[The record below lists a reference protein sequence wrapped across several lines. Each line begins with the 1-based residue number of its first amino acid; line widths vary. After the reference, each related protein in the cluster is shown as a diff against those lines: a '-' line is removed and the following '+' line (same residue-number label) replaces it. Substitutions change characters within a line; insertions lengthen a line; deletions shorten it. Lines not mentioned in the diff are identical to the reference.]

1 MPNDT
6 IDTLNIEISS
16 STAKAV
22 KALGNLSQKLSGV
35 NEALQSVNT
44 RGLRNYA
51 RDMGRISASIKALN
65 GIKVNIPNL
74 SGLSKQLKDL
84 GDVDFSK
91 LTASSQSLKDLASGL
106 QSLSGLQNISIPKL
120 DAKNINSVVGAVGK
134 LSGIDTAKIP
144 QISDG
149 LTRITHAMSVL
160 NTVDFSNSKITTV
173 IGSLKRLFSVDMSG
187 FDMTVFSSISSAI
200 GTLANVP
207 DVSSSLNRFISSL
220 AKLAG
225 TAPSISTVS
234 SQLPKL
240 GTALRDTVNKM
251 SSAGNVSESVNL
263 FTQSIGRLASAGA
276 KTGQTAAGLENL
288 AEETLKFFQTM
299 TKAPKIS
306 QNTIAMTQALAQLAS
321 AGGKVGTATGTI
333 TNAFNKLSSLGTRS
347 ANAIKK
353 AASSMVSSFKDIG
366 SGSKHLNVA
375 TSGFGKLFKSILP
388 YVGAYQL
395 FSFGKQAM
403 DISSDLTE
411 VQNVVDVTFGD
422 MKQKVEDL
430 ASVSITDFGMS
441 ELTTKQISSRFQAMG
456 TAMGIPVSK
465 FAQVSDVLKKNNA
478 IYGESVDSMADMS
491 IELTKLAADMASFYN
506 VEQADVAKNLQSV
519 FTGETEPLRKYGLDL
534 TNATLQEWALTQG
547 IDANVQAMSQAEKTL
562 LRYQYVMSN
571 STAAMKDFQRTS
583 DSWANQTRI
592 LKQSFEALG
601 SVVGGTLINAFK
613 PLVKVLNSVLQKVIS
628 FVETVSEALGA
639 IFGWKIEVSG
649 GGITDDLDYAAGSA
663 EDLADSADDAAGGL
677 GGATGAA
684 QKLKKALSVL
694 PFDELNQL
702 ASNLDN
708 TGSGGSGGGSGSGA
722 GSGGTGAGSGASA
735 NLVETDSI
743 FKKYESDIKN
753 LEQLGEYIGDALT
766 KAMQK
771 IDWNKIYAEAQNFGT
786 GLADFLNGLIS
797 PELFGETGRLIANS
811 LNTAL
816 YVLNSF
822 GERFD
827 FSNFGLSIATGLNKF
842 FRNFKFGLLA
852 DTIDTWANGLLT
864 AMDTGVNN
872 LEWDT
877 IGKRIANA
885 IKKTLKGINW
895 NTAYSAASGFGSGLA
910 KFLNRLITPETFGEV
925 GHTIAG
931 ALNTVISGAYSFL
944 SGIDFIQWGQA
955 IATELNTF
963 FDDFDWETAGLTLNE
978 LISGFV
984 EFLESAAETGNWYKF
999 ASRVG
1004 DLLSDIPWASYLSR
1018 AAKAIIRAIADLLKG
1033 LWDSGNIGKIAAG
1046 ISAAFLTVKAADIT
1060 GISWLAKKVI
1070 GHFASKIKIAEN
1082 TDTIAK
1088 ALKDVI
1094 SPGATAAAEELGKIG
1109 TAGQTAAGG
1118 MGAFKTVLSG
1128 LGLAGTISGI
1138 ALAGKKLAE
1147 LTDYLNGGNG
1157 KLSEFGGIMDSI
1169 RTEFAPGLSKEIFN
1183 LKEEM
1188 EDSGATSDEI
1198 KEKFIKLF
1206 TESGVSADT
1215 LREAFNNVAGSINT
1229 TAEQEEIFQGIIDGV
1244 AQSSENM
1251 AERVEAS
1258 GESTESAYDRIRQAI
1273 KNLGD
1278 ESGFYGEGANAVIDA
1293 LDKQYRS
1300 GSNAKEAYDY
1310 LIENFGL
1317 MEVGSENLAEALERK
1332 LGNSF
1337 DNVGGSA
1344 STASTNIESVVTALF
1359 GLSQNS
1365 ETAEQKSGLLSTML
1379 SGLKDGSWA
1388 TQLKMLLLNSS
1399 TKTLGENADTASG
1412 NTKDLGT
1419 SISNLNTSQASGEI
1433 DELNNQLNSLSRN
1446 SQKAGDNWTKGL
1458 ANGITN
1464 SVPTLQTGIKSITDT
1479 IIGDTQT
1486 QLGEHSPSTISY
1498 GFGQNWI
1505 QGFIN
1510 GHDSLKNTL
1519 LTNISYLYSD
1529 IKKKFSTS
1537 FSDFSGIGKN
1547 IIQGLQDGLSDY
1559 SLISDATKQI
1569 KSNISSAF
1577 NNYSLYNKG
1586 QKIIQ
1591 SLVSGMKSVYIPRPY
1606 MSFTTSTTMS
1616 GNSATTTTTSNVG
1629 WHKDGGLFYM
1639 PSIIG
1644 VGEAGKEAVL
1654 PLENQRTMSM
1664 IADSIVSNASG
1675 MGVDEEVLTNA
1686 VARGVA
1692 MAMMNNQQN
1701 PINVTCYAELKT
1713 ENDEVLARAVTRGQ
1727 QKSDYRMNPTP
1738 KFA

>member
-22 KALGNLSQKLSGV
+22 RALDNLSQKLSGV
-35 NEALQSVNT
+35 NKALKSVNT
-44 RGLRNYA
+44 SGLRNYA
-51 RDMGRISASIKALN
+51 RDMGRVSASIKALN

-91 LTASSQSLKDLASGL
+91 LTASAQPLKDLASGL
-106 QSLSGLQNISIPKL
+106 QSLSGLQNVSIPKL
-120 DAKNINSVVGAVGK
+120 ETKNINSVVGAVEK
-134 LSGIDTAKIP
+134 LSDIDTAKIP

-160 NTVDFSNSKITTV
+160 NTVDFSDSKITTV
-173 IGSLKRLFSVDMSG
+173 IGSLKRLLSVDMSG
-187 FDMTVFSSISSAI
+187 FDTTIFSNISSAI

-234 SQLPKL
+234 SQLPDL
-240 GTALRDTVNKM
+240 GESLRDTVNKM
-251 SSAGNVSESVNL
+251 AGAGNISESVNM
-263 FTQSIGRLASAGA
+263 FTQSIGRLASAGE

-333 TNAFNKLSSLGTRS
+333 TSAFNKLSSLGTRS

-353 AASSMVSSFKDIG
+353 AASSMVSSFKNIG
-366 SGSKHLNVA
+366 SGSKHLSVA
-375 TSGFGKLFKSILP
+375 SAGFGKLFKSILP
-388 YVGAYQL
+388 YVGTYQL
-395 FSFGKQAM
+395 FNWGKQAI

-430 ASVSITDFGMS
+430 ASVSITNFGMS

-456 TAMGIPVSK
+456 VAMGFSQEK
-465 FAQVSDVLKKNNA
+465 MS
-478 IYGESVDSMADMS
+478 DMS

-506 VEQADVAKNLQSV
+506 VEQSDMAKSLQSV
-519 FTGETEPLRKYGLDL
+519 FTGEAEPMRHYGIDL
-534 TNATLQEWALTQG
+534 TQTTLQEYALAKG
-547 IDANVQAMSQAEKTL
+547 ITTKVSAMSQAEKTM
-562 LRYQYVMSN
+562 LRYQYVIEN
-571 STAAMKDFQRTS
+571 TAAAQGDFLRTS
-583 DSWANQTRI
+583 DSWANQVRI

-649 GGITDDLDYAAGSA
+649 GGITDDLDYASGSA

-708 TGSGGSGGGSGSGA
+708 ASNGGSSGGSGSGA
-722 GSGGTGAGSGASA
+722 GSGGIGSGSGASA

-766 KAMQK
+766 KAMQS

-877 IGKRIANA
+877 IGKRIASS

-895 NTAYSAASGFGSGLA
+895 ETAYSAASGFGSGLA
-910 KFLNRLITPETFGEV
+910 TFLNKLITPSVFGQI

-931 ALNTVISGAYSFL
+931 TLNTVISGAYSFL
-944 SGIDFIQWGQA
+944 SGIDFSQWGQA
-955 IATELNTF
+955 IVTELNTF

-1004 DLLSDIPWASYLSR
+1004 DLLSDIPWISYLSR
-1018 AAKAIIRAIADLLKG
+1018 AAKAIIRTIADLLKG

-1060 GISWLAKKVI
+1060 GISWLAKKII
-1070 GHFASKIKIAEN
+1070 GHFASKIKMAEN
-1082 TDTIAK
+1082 ADIISK

-1094 SPGATAAAEELGKIG
+1094 SPGAATAAEELGKIG

-1138 ALAGKKLAE
+1138 ALAGIKLAE

-1157 KLSEFGGIMDSI
+1157 KLSEFGGIMDNIGSQ
-1169 RTEFAPGLSKEIFN
+1169 FAPSLSKEIFN
-1183 LKEEM
+1183 LKEGL
-1188 EDSGATSDEI
+1188 EDSGATTDEV
-1198 KEKFIKLF
+1198 KEAFIKFF
-1206 TESGVSADT
+1206 TNAGVSADT
-1215 LREAFNNVAGSINT
+1215 LSQKLSNVAAT
-1229 TAEQEEIFQGIIDGV
+1229 TNVTADQEELLKGIIDGV

-1251 AERVEAS
+1251 AERVETSGIKTDSAFQMIKDGLLEIQKQGGLTADDVAVFNGQLDTMYDSGYYATAS
-1258 GESTESAYDRIRQAI
+1258 LDELYDWILSVA
-1273 KNLGD
+1273 
-1278 ESGFYGEGANAVIDA
+1278 
-1293 LDKQYRS
+1293 
-1300 GSNAKEAYDY
+1300 
-1310 LIENFGL
+1310 
-1317 MEVGSENLAEALERK
+1317 
-1332 LGNSF
+1332 
-1337 DNVGGSA
+1337 GGSDEAKTTLDGLKSQLETGIGGAA
-1344 STASTNIESVVTALF
+1344 STASTSIGNVVTALF

-1388 TQLKMLLLNSS
+1388 TQLKMLILNAS
-1399 TKTLGENADTASG
+1399 TKTLGENADKAAG

-1419 SISNLNTSQASGEI
+1419 SLDRINSSGAKK
-1433 DELNNQLNSLSRN
+1433 ELKELTDQINRLSDN
-1446 SQKAGDNWTKGL
+1446 AKKGGDNWTKGL

-1547 IIQGLQDGLSDY
+1547 IVSGLKNGLSNY
-1559 SLISDATKQI
+1559 SSISEATRQI
-1569 KSNISSAF
+1569 KSNISNAF

-1591 SLVSGMKSVYIPRPY
+1591 SLVSGMKSVYIPTPY
-1606 MSFTTSTTMS
+1606 MTFTTTTTTS
-1616 GNSATTTTTSNVG
+1616 GNSATTSTSSSVG

-1644 VGEAGKEAVL
+1644 VGEAGQEAVL
-1654 PLENQRTMSM
+1654 PLENKRTMSM
-1664 IADSIVSNASG
+1664 IADSIISNASD
-1675 MGVDEEVLTNA
+1675 MGVDEETLTNA

-1727 QKSDYRMNPTP
+1727 EKIDYRMNPTP